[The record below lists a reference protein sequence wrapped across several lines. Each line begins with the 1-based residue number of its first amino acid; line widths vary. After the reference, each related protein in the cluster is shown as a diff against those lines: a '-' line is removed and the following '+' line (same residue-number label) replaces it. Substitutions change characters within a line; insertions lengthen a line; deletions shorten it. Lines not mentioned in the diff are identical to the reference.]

1 MEEVGVVREVDAVHA
16 VVVVDR
22 KSACDQCKMGCK
34 VTGEG
39 AEIEALNLVHARV
52 GQKVRVR
59 MRPYTYLKGSLLLY
73 GVPALALVAG
83 AVVGRELIAPLLGA
97 IDRDLVSALSGLA
110 LCFISFLFA
119 RIISSRIEKK
129 VEYKP
134 VIDEIL

>member
-1 MEEVGVVREVDAVHA
+1 MKEVDTVHA

-39 AEIEALNLVHARV
+39 AEIEALNLAHARV

-59 MRPYTYLKGSLLLY
+59 MKPYTYLKGSLLLY
-73 GVPALALVAG
+73 GMPAVALVAG
-83 AVVGRELIAPLLGA
+83 AVVGREWIAPILGA
-97 IDRDLVSALSGLA
+97 LDRDLVSAVSGLA
-110 LCFISFLFA
+110 LCFISFLLA
-119 RIISSRIEKK
+119 KIISSRIEKN